1 MEPDPSCVRA
11 GFRNRLYEGNDNT
24 AEASIRRQSGAFG
37 GTLCTPSA
45 TLHALLL
52 SAEPAN
58 SWMVSNPEVM
68 PPIFRKIQ
76 AAAVGRTVGNA
87 CPTENYFSSRSQM
100 LR

>member
-24 AEASIRRQSGAFG
+24 AEASVRRQSGAFG
-37 GTLCTPSA
+37 GTLRTPSA

-58 SWMVSNPEVM
+58 SWMVGYPEINCGAPGLRGGSTRVLERALLHT
-68 PPIFRKIQ
+68 F
-76 AAAVGRTVGNA
+76 GTF
-87 CPTENYFSSRSQM
+87 CPYFLS
-100 LR
+100 L